1 MRRSLEEG
9 ERRGRETGQEAVAI
23 IQANDDGG
31 LDQDGAEDAGR
42 IQFRPC
48 SNDGDRQWLAHKYI
62 LEVELIDVLKDRS
75 IRHEFLK
82 GSKWFKNTKTYPGES
97 QDKTPSKLVCG
108 INTGG

>member
-62 LEVELIDVLKDRS
+62 LEVELIDVLKDPRWSMRERS
-75 IRHEFLK
+75 IKDE
-82 GSKWFKNTKTYPGES
+82 
-97 QDKTPSKLVCG
+97 KLEG
-108 INTGG
+108 QHGHFMEWEE